1 MKGETMSIND
11 TPMHDVQ
18 SIVLRDNDERNFTI
32 HQTQHIPQGF
42 LDTLKRQRE
51 GSLDFKEKEYM
62 TVASVP
68 VAVHEKWLREG
79 FDMLSEPAYAIVARL
94 KQENLDAFLTTKK
107 KV

>member
-1 MKGETMSIND
+1 MSIND

-18 SIVLRDNDERNFTI
+18 SVVLRDNDERNFTI
-32 HQTQHIPQGF
+32 QQTQHIPQGF

-51 GSLDFKEKEYM
+51 SSLDFKEKDYM

-68 VAVHEKWLREG
+68 VTVHEKWLREG
-79 FDMLSEPAYAIVARL
+79 FDMLKEPAYAIVARL